1 MSNIHIQPLISDASG
16 HNTVELVRLDLRM
29 KQTVAERWKI
39 KHARLGAGCS
49 SMTLYFDQV
58 TPKSEGEQVSGEVVA
73 GDALQYGGS
82 LGFWGGLGLLELLLG
97 GLHSCLECLQLG
109 LADALDAYA
118 QCRLLACDELVLGF
132 IPVRLPI
139 AGEAAL
145 AHGFGACAHA
155 GACGYDG
162 AVYRD
167 LGLEVD
173 AAR

>member
-1 MSNIHIQPLISDASG
+1 MALQAG
-16 HNTVELVRLDLRM
+16 E
-29 KQTVAERWKI
+29 VAPQ
-39 KHARLGAGCS
+39 GG
-49 SMTLYFDQV
+49 
-58 TPKSEGEQVSGEVVA
+58 GEQVSGEVVA
-73 GDALQYGGS
+73 GDALQDGCSLAFRGS
-82 LGFWGGLGLLELLLG
+82 LGLFQLLFC
-97 GLHSCLECLQLG
+97 GLHSCLEGAELG
-109 LADALDAYA
+109 LADPLDGEA

-132 IPVRLPI
+132 VPVLASV

>member
-1 MSNIHIQPLISDASG
+1 MALQAG
-16 HNTVELVRLDLRM
+16 E
-29 KQTVAERWKI
+29 VAPQ
-39 KHARLGAGCS
+39 GG
-49 SMTLYFDQV
+49 
-58 TPKSEGEQVSGEVVA
+58 GEQVSGEVVA

-145 AHGFGACAHA
+145 AYGFGACAHA